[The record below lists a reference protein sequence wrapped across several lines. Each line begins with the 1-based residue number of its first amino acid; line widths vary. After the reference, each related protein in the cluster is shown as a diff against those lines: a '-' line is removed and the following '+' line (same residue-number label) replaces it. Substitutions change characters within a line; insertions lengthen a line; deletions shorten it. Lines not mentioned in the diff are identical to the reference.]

1 MMYGFIETQSEAY
14 PVEVVCGALEVNPS
28 GYYAWRVRPESE
40 RAQSNRALRE
50 RIDAAW
56 IASRKTYGSPRMT
69 AQLQEEGVPCSEN
82 RVARVMAESDLKAR
96 KTKAFTAQTTDSN
109 HSLPIAPN
117 HLDQDFSAT
126 APNQKWVG
134 DITYIPTQEGWLYLA
149 VWMDLFSRMIIGWSM
164 SSHCDAKLVVD
175 ALGMAQAN
183 RGAAAGLLVHSDRG
197 SQYASA
203 EHREVLLAWGFL
215 QSMSRK
221 GNCYDNAA
229 MESFFSTLKIEL
241 VYAQEVYLTRDI
253 ARTSLIDYIEVF
265 YNRQR
270 IHTSLGNKS
279 PTKFEAVFGLA

>member
-1 MMYGFIETQSEAY
+1 MYGFIEAQSESY
-14 PVEVVCGALEVNPS
+14 PVEVVCGALAVNPS

-40 RAQSNRALRE
+40 RAQSNEALQE

-82 RVARVMAESDLKAR
+82 RVARLMAEEGLKAR
-96 KTKAFTAQTTDSN
+96 ETKVFTAQTTDSN

-134 DITYIPTQEGWLYLA
+134 DITYIPTQQGWLYLA
-149 VWMDLFSRMIIGWSM
+149 VWMDLFSRMIVGWSM
-164 SSHCDAKLVVD
+164 GSHCDAKLVVD

-183 RGAAAGLLVHSDRG
+183 RRAAAGLLVHSDRG

-253 ARTSLIDYIEVF
+253 ARASLIDYIEVF

-279 PTKFEAVFGLA
+279 PAKFEAVFGLS

>member
-1 MMYGFIETQSEAY
+1 
-14 PVEVVCGALEVNPS
+14 
-28 GYYAWRVRPESE
+28 
-40 RAQSNRALRE
+40 
-50 RIDAAW
+50 
-56 IASRKTYGSPRMT
+56 MT

-82 RVARVMAESDLKAR
+82 RVARLMAEEGLKAR
-96 KTKAFTAQTTDSN
+96 ETKAFTAQTTDSN

-134 DITYIPTQEGWLYLA
+134 DITYIPTQQGWLYLA
-149 VWMDLFSRMIIGWSM
+149 VWMDLFSRMIVGWSM
-164 SSHCDAKLVVD
+164 GSHCDAKLVVD

-183 RGAAAGLLVHSDRG
+183 RRAAAGLLVHSDRG

-253 ARTSLIDYIEVF
+253 ARASLIDYIEVF

-279 PTKFEAVFGLA
+279 PAKFEAVFGLS

>member
-1 MMYGFIETQSEAY
+1 MYGFIETQSAGY
-14 PVEVVCGALEVNPS
+14 PVEVVCGALAVNPS

-40 RAQSNRALRE
+40 RAQSNEALRA

-69 AQLQEEGVPCSEN
+69 AQLQDEGVPCSEN

-109 HSLPIAPN
+109 HCLPIAPN

-134 DITYIPTQEGWLYLA
+134 DITYIPTQQGWLYLA
-149 VWMDLFSRMIIGWSM
+149 VWMDLFSRMIVGWSM
-164 SSHCDAKLVVD
+164 GSRCDAKLVVD
-175 ALGMAQAN
+175 ALEMAQAN
-183 RGAAAGLLVHSDRG
+183 RGAAPGLLAHSDRG

-253 ARTSLIDYIEVF
+253 ARASLIDYIEVF

-279 PTKFEAVFGLA
+279 PAKFEAVFGLS